1 MSSSLINRFTGL
13 LALAS
18 PKTSSEQIA
27 EKTPDCPRDA
37 MPQPVSTA
45 AANHPGGG
53 VGVCDIPI
61 GIPVAIPVGAPI
73 EECAV
78 NGGAR
83 VETLVRCPGQIH
95 QAAVPRQSAPPA
107 GLSDADGR
115 RMVSLEKIRTD
126 LRRTARG
133 GDGKGLAAGDGT
145 ACANSTKLRVD
156 MERCVRGVGNRQEDE
171 VQLTEESIDT
181 RERAAAVPAASRAG
195 EGGME
200 GEVAGQ
206 RATQRSGDPCLADAS
221 IASAAMPNAAVLSE
235 SSPAPALGATGGAV
249 VVSPRTRGGRIVDRR
264 GVSLTTMTAWQAS
277 QLKEEMST
285 LAELS
290 QIGEEGPKERIGCK
304 DEWPQVQAG
313 ARPGILTEAALREQ
327 RETGPPLGACR
338 VNSGGG
344 TSCTELGGSSSVVGH
359 SAGKCGKRDRAQA
372 LLSLSPDKAG
382 KGAYPW
388 GV

>member
-1 MSSSLINRFTGL
+1 
-13 LALAS
+13 
-18 PKTSSEQIA
+18 
-27 EKTPDCPRDA
+27 

-83 VETLVRCPGQIH
+83 VETLVRCPRQIH

-156 MERCVRGVGNRQEDE
+156 MERCVRGAEGRQEDE

-195 EGGME
+195 DGGME

-206 RATQRSGDPCLADAS
+206 TAT
-221 IASAAMPNAAVLSE
+221 
-235 SSPAPALGATGGAV
+235 LGATGGAV

-277 QLKEEMST
+277 QLKEEMSS